1 MDNVL
6 FVFNMQEMYVGKNRN
21 KDKFSFDADGLT
33 QRVNQRIMEYQPE
46 EVFYIVSIGK
56 GLFKG
61 SMPAK
66 DSRNSDFARDLKV
79 RSKNIY
85 EKTSLI
91 ALQMTLLPILCALV
105 VLRK

>member
-66 DSRNSDFARDLKV
+66 DSRDSDFARDLKV
-79 RSKNIY
+79 RSKKY
-85 EKTSLI
+85 L
-91 ALQMTLLPILCALV
+91 
-105 VLRK
+105 